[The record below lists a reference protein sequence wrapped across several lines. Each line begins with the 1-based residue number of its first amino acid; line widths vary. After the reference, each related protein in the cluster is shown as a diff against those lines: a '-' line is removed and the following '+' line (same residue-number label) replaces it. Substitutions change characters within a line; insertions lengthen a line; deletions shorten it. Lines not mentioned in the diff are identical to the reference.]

1 MDFLWDAITE
11 WLKELLVGGITS
23 NLSGMFD
30 SVNQKV
36 AEISGQVGMTPQGWN
51 GSIYNMIHNLSETVI
66 VPIAGVILAFVM
78 TLELIQIIT
87 DKNNFHEIET
97 AVFFKWIFKTA
108 CAILIV
114 TNTWNIVMGVFDV
127 AQGVVN
133 QASGVII
140 SDASIDISSVITDME
155 SRLMEMELGPLFG
168 LWFQSL
174 FVGITMWALTICI
187 FIVIYGRMV
196 EIYLVTSVAPIPM
209 AAMMGREWGG
219 MGQNYLRSLMAL
231 GFQAFLI
238 IVCVGIYAV
247 LVENIALED
256 DIIGAIWSCVGYTVL
271 LCFTL
276 FKTGSLAK
284 SIFCSALNRRR
295 FLNGYV
301 PVPKDLTKV
310 KTRSCSISQRGS
322 LSASGAGRFLGVPL
336 FFSAQRACGDQHSG
350 DVHGRPHAAVFSC
363 WRCARRT
370 ASRWKRYSAT

>member
-1 MDFLWDAITE
+1 
-11 WLKELLVGGITS
+11 
-23 NLSGMFD
+23 
-30 SVNQKV
+30 
-36 AEISGQVGMTPQGWN
+36 
-51 GSIYNMIHNLSETVI
+51 MIHNLSETVI

-284 SIFCSALNRRR
+284 SIFSA
-295 FLNGYV
+295 
-301 PVPKDLTKV
+301 
-310 KTRSCSISQRGS
+310 
-322 LSASGAGRFLGVPL
+322 
-336 FFSAQRACGDQHSG
+336 H
-350 DVHGRPHAAVFSC
+350 
-363 WRCARRT
+363 
-370 ASRWKRYSAT
+370 